1 MTALIPASRPR
12 SAFISIWFSLD
23 AILALFPPIYWVAGG
38 PAPLVFGLPCSI
50 VYFVALALFI
60 AASIV
65 AAYWDDESRGAFGDA
80 STQTGEI
87 GG

>member
-12 SAFISIWFSLD
+12 SAFISIWFALD

-38 PAPLVFGLPCSI
+38 SKPLVFGLPCSI

-80 STQTGEI
+80 STQTGGI